1 MSLLTTTCPATCE
14 VCHGKGYIEHEDGI
28 EICPNDPR
36 KYYDTGVELED
47 KSIPGLLKKTNALTA
62 IQSAMSELIKA
73 GYGMVYLQG
82 DYGIGKTVFAKSF
95 TVDAVIGYGSALYRR
110 QSELVNYLRAS
121 YDNEHGQSEY
131 KHRLDRFKGV
141 KWLVIDEV
149 GRDRLTDFGV
159 ESMAELIDARYQGA
173 LKKQLMTVLISNK
186 APEDVF
192 EAYVVDRIRDTKMR
206 MLVLKSK
213 SQRSVR

>member
-1 MSLLTTTCPATCE
+1 MEVMTICLPTCE
-14 VCHGKGYIEHEDGI
+14 ICHGKGYINHPEGV

-36 KYYDTGVELED
+36 KYYDTGVDLED
-47 KSIPGLLKKTNALTA
+47 KAVPNLLKKTKALETIHA
-62 IQSAMSELIKA
+62 ELSKLIKA
-73 GYGMVYLQG
+73 GFGMVYLQG
-82 DYGIGKTVFAKSF
+82 NYGIGKTVCAKSF

-110 QSELVNYLRAS
+110 QSELVNYLRSS
-121 YDNEHGQSEY
+121 YDADFGQSEY
-131 KHRLDRFKGV
+131 KHRLDRFKNI
-141 KWLVIDEV
+141 KWLVIDEI

-192 EAYVVDRIRDTKMR
+192 EAYVVDRIHDTKMR
-206 MLVLKSK
+206 VLELKSN
-213 SQRSVR
+213 SQRSAR

>member
-1 MSLLTTTCPATCE
+1 MEQIMTCLPTCE
-14 VCHGKGYIEHEDGI
+14 ICHGKGYINHPEGV
-28 EICPNDPR
+28 EICPNDPH
-36 KYYDTGVELED
+36 KYYDTGVELAD
-47 KSIPGLLKKTNALTA
+47 KAVPSLLKRTKA
-62 IQSAMSELIKA
+62 IETIQAELSKLIKA

-82 DYGIGKTVFAKSF
+82 DYGIGKTVCAKSF

-121 YDNEHGQSEY
+121 YDSDYGQSEY

-149 GRDRLTDFGV
+149 GRDRLTEFGV
-159 ESMAELIDARYQGA
+159 ESMAELIDTRYQGA

-186 APEDVF
+186 APEEVF
-192 EAYVVDRIRDTKMR
+192 EPYVVDRIHDTKMR
-206 MLVLKSK
+206 VLELKSN
-213 SQRSVR
+213 SQRSAQ